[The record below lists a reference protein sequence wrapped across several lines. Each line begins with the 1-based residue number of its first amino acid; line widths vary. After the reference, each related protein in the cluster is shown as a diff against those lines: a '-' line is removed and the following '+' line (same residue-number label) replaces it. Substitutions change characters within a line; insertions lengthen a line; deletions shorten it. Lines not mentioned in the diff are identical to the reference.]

1 MHQVRKDYGRPG
13 HRNRKLAC
21 LSLTAVLA
29 AVVVAMLAGFSA
41 TAAVAI
47 AGARAESAA
56 WGLLPSSTTRAPRAQ
71 SSVFGSL
78 AADSVSSQSTATT
91 APPKTTKTTVP
102 PTTTT
107 TTAPAKST
115 TTTTAP
121 AKSTT
126 TTTTGPKPSPSTT
139 TTTAA
144 AAAAAAK
151 AVPPTTTTT
160 TIAPRDAAPTTTTT
174 TPPPPGPAVTPPPLP
189 AAIPTDCSVDVSAAL
204 TARLD
209 ALPSGAVFTAP
220 AGACY
225 QVDEGLEI
233 THPLTLNGGTFE
245 DDSSLTTV
253 GLSHFRPIIEIDD
266 TSQVTIKHVSLEGG
280 NLNGRYH
287 PDLVNEAGIKVV
299 SSSNVTLDDVTVA
312 NTFGDG
318 LELVADLGHD
328 IYTPDTD
335 LTVNGYTT
343 TNAGRQGI
351 TLAEVRYAVL
361 TNINIVHPDFD
372 GFDFESDIQGL
383 GAGNVAISD
392 CTYDH
397 GINIVEPLK
406 GPLSVT
412 DCSGTLAA
420 YLMTSGQTIT
430 FSGGS
435 LECAVVAPIACIH
448 EFGGTVILSHMAI
461 TRDPH
466 RAWEVPTTP
475 AWHVVH
481 GGHLELIGTTVVGPT
496 GSADSGS
503 KVTTSK

>member
-56 WGLLPSSTTRAPRAQ
+56 WGLLPSSATRAPRAQ

-115 TTTTAP
+115 TTTT
-121 AKSTT
+121 
-126 TTTTGPKPSPSTT
+126 TGPKPSPSTT

-144 AAAAAAK
+144 AA

-160 TIAPRDAAPTTTTT
+160 TIAPRDAAPTTTMT
-174 TPPPPGPAVTPPPLP
+174 TPPPPVPAVTPPPPP

-496 GSADSGS
+496 GSADPGS

>member
-139 TTTAA
+139 TTT
-144 AAAAAAK
+144 AAAAAK